1 MNIHDY
7 NSRVDYINN
16 ASRQLEK
23 KLCEESIKL
32 HKGLQ
37 DDIYGKKA
45 YNSYPPRSESGW
57 EWEWFGLGAGGMRG
71 FLNWARGLL
80 DETVFNISNY
90 KTHSGTIY
98 NEVYSPKHT
107 PNRYYEIHSKEDP
120 YKPVNFW
127 TPALKLVNFEGPTT
141 RSIPL
146 DDGKI
151 GGSITTW
158 QWTKASERHF

>member
-1 MNIHDY
+1 M
-7 NSRVDYINN
+7 RQL
-16 ASRQLEK
+16 SRQYL
-23 KLCEESIKL
+23 
-32 HKGLQ
+32 
-37 DDIYGKKA
+37 
-45 YNSYPPRSESGW
+45 
-57 EWEWFGLGAGGMRG
+57 
-71 FLNWARGLL
+71 
-80 DETVFNISNY
+80 VFNIPLIIRHTLAQFITRFMKLN
-90 KTHSGTIY
+90 GT
-98 NEVYSPKHT
+98 YSPKHT

-120 YKPVNFW
+120 YKPVKFW

>member
-1 MNIHDY
+1 MNINDY

-32 HKGLQ
+32 HNELQ
-37 DDIYGKKA
+37 SDFNGKK
-45 YNSYPPRSESGW
+45 YN
-57 EWEWFGLGAGGMRG
+57 
-71 FLNWARGLL
+71 N
-80 DETVFNISNY
+80 NY
-90 KTHSGTIY
+90 NNSSKNDS
-98 NEVYSPKHT
+98 SFSSKSS

-120 YKPVNFW
+120 YKPINFW
-127 TPALKLVNFEGPTT
+127 SPAVKLVNFEGPTT
-141 RSIPL
+141 KSIPL

-158 QWTKASERHF
+158 QWTKESERHF

>member
-1 MNIHDY
+1 MNVQDY

-23 KLCEESIKL
+23 KLCDESIKL

-45 YNSYPPRSESGW
+45 YDNYSPRSES
-57 EWEWFGLGAGGMRG
+57 A
-71 FLNWARGLL
+71 
-80 DETVFNISNY
+80 
-90 KTHSGTIY
+90 
-98 NEVYSPKHT
+98 YSPNRT
-107 PNRYYEIHSKEDP
+107 PSRYYEIHSKEDP

-127 TPALKLVNFEGPTT
+127 TPALKLVNFEGPIT

>member
-37 DDIYGKKA
+37 DDIYGKKT
-45 YNSYPPRSESGW
+45 YNSYTPRSES
-57 EWEWFGLGAGGMRG
+57 
-71 FLNWARGLL
+71 
-80 DETVFNISNY
+80 T
-90 KTHSGTIY
+90 
-98 NEVYSPKHT
+98 YSPKHT